1 MSLLEAQEWL
11 NQRAN
16 HDPIPHGIMV
26 QLDGDGEYQM
36 IWIDMGRLEATNQL
50 ALAEWIDRDVA
61 QDIAKDA
68 IGDVCRFKGEEREIT
83 RAFIV
88 ENSDGYRVI
97 EEVEKDDPEPYR
109 PTRSQNVGL
118 FGNSERNQ
126 VRTHTRSQ
134 MEETMND
141 QDTIEIILT
150 ALAAMLAAII
160 ITKK

>member
-36 IWIDMGRLEATNQL
+36 IWIDMGRLEATNQI
-50 ALAEWIDRDVA
+50 ALAEWIHRDVA

-68 IGDVCRFKGEEREIT
+68 IGDVCRFKGEEREIV

-88 ENSDGYRVI
+88 EKADGYRVI

-109 PTRSQNVGL
+109 PTRSQ
-118 FGNSERNQ
+118 
-126 VRTHTRSQ
+126 

-141 QDTIEIILT
+141 QNTIEIILT

>member
-1 MSLLEAQEWL
+1 MSLKQAQEWL

-36 IWIDMGRLEATNQL
+36 IWIDMGRLEATNQI

-61 QDIAKDA
+61 RDIAKDA

-88 ENSDGYRVI
+88 EKADGYRVI

-109 PTRSQNVGL
+109 PTRSQ
-118 FGNSERNQ
+118 
-126 VRTHTRSQ
+126 

-141 QDTIEIILT
+141 QNTIEIILT

>member
-1 MSLLEAQEWL
+1 MSLLDAQKWL
-11 NQRAN
+11 DQRSAN
-16 HDPIPHGIMV
+16 DPIPYGIMV
-26 QLDGDGEYQM
+26 QLDSDGEYQM
-36 IWIDMGRLEATNQL
+36 IWIDMGRLEGTNRI

-61 QDIAKDA
+61 RDIAKDA

-88 ENSDGYRVI
+88 EKADGYRVI

-109 PTRSQNVGL
+109 PTRSQ
-118 FGNSERNQ
+118 
-126 VRTHTRSQ
+126 

-141 QDTIEIILT
+141 QNTIEIILT

>member
-36 IWIDMGRLEATNQL
+36 IWIDMGRLEATNRI

-68 IGDVCRFKGEEREIT
+68 IGDVCRFKGEEREIV

-88 ENSDGYRVI
+88 EKADGYRVI

-109 PTRSQNVGL
+109 PTRSQ
-118 FGNSERNQ
+118 
-126 VRTHTRSQ
+126 

-141 QDTIEIILT
+141 QNTIEIILT

>member
-1 MSLLEAQEWL
+1 MSLLDAQKWL
-11 NQRAN
+11 DQRSAN
-16 HDPIPHGIMV
+16 DPIPYGIMV

-36 IWIDMGRLEATNQL
+36 IWIDMGRLEGTNRI

-61 QDIAKDA
+61 RDIAKDA

-88 ENSDGYRVI
+88 EKADGYRVI

-109 PTRSQNVGL
+109 PTRSQ
-118 FGNSERNQ
+118 
-126 VRTHTRSQ
+126 

-141 QDTIEIILT
+141 QNTIEIILT